1 MKKKIAAI
9 LLTLAL
15 LAGCQSQVSAS
26 SSAAD
31 TPDMESIIR
40 QSVDEA
46 VREKMQEYEEE
57 QRKKDEEIARLKDQ
71 LEDLTDQS
79 EVPPEESQAEPP
91 IPESQPPESQ
101 QEEPAPSQAE
111 VPSQPEP
118 EPAPG
123 EATPPGCRWLNI
135 TEATVLTLINKERVR
150 QGLQPL
156 TMDTGLAAAARVRRE
171 AIQTHPL

>member
-15 LAGCQSQVSAS
+15 LAGCQNQTP
-26 SSAAD
+26 AAPSTED
-31 TPDMESIIR
+31 APDMEAIIR

-91 IPESQPPESQ
+91 VPESQPEES
-101 QEEPAPSQAE
+101 EPSQAE
-111 VPSQPEP
+111 VIPH
-118 EPAPG
+118 PG
-123 EATPPGCRWLNI
+123 MWS
-135 TEATVLTLINKERVR
+135 
-150 QGLQPL
+150 
-156 TMDTGLAAAARVRRE
+156 
-171 AIQTHPL
+171 